1 MPRYLLAG
9 ASVIGPGHSID
20 GSPNQDA
27 YLTRKL
33 GRGFLLVVCDGMGS
47 KRLSHIGSAMACQ
60 AVLEI
65 TGTSCFS
72 IDNRELVEGIYRRW
86 LQLIDDINPKEAVT
100 TCLFC
105 WGDGSGNVRSFQLG
119 DGIILAKDLARPET
133 RSGFGN
139 ETTGL
144 GISKKYSDWVIG
156 NFHLGSGEAVVLM
169 TDGISEDL
177 VNGSEMLLLNSI
189 RANFHTMSSRR
200 VKKQLQKEL
209 MDWPTPNHLDDKT
222 LVIAIQY

>member
-1 MPRYLLAG
+1 MPRCLLAG
-9 ASVIGPGHSID
+9 ASVIGPGHSLD

-33 GRGFLLVVCDGMGS
+33 DQGFLLVACDGMGS

-60 AVLEI
+60 AVREI
-65 TGTSCFS
+65 TAASCFS

-86 LQLIDDINPKEAVT
+86 LQLIDRINPKEAVT

-105 WGDGSGNVRSFQLG
+105 WGNGKGSARSFQLG
-119 DGIILAKDLARPET
+119 DGLILARDLALPDT
-133 RSGFGN
+133 RSGFSN

-144 GISKKYSDWVIG
+144 GISKNYSDWVVG

-177 VNGSEMLLLNSI
+177 VDGSEVQLLNAI
-189 RANFHTMSSRR
+189 RASFHTMSSRR

-222 LVIAIQY
+222 LVLAIQY